1 MPLLTIIVITV
12 LAHAAFNGSRV
23 TISLYALS
31 LGASPLSVGMLLSL
45 YAALPMVLAVSAG
58 RMVDRRGVRVPL
70 IASAVTLAAMVAL
83 PGLWP
88 GMAALYIAAAGIG
101 TAFMV
106 IHIAVQHV
114 VGDMSTP
121 EERQGNFGWLALGF
135 SISNVI
141 GPSLAGVAIDTVG
154 HTHTFLILAALALAS
169 LAIMAS
175 NRGRLSRH
183 APHAG
188 GDVAAASTLELLAN
202 PELRR
207 IFLVT
212 ALLASAWDLFS
223 FAMPIHGT
231 AIGLSATTIG
241 LVLASFA
248 LATFVIRLILPWLGR
263 HVREWAMITATCL
276 VSGTAYALFPAMDT
290 VALLSLNAFLLG
302 LGLGATQPAI
312 LSLTFAKTPR
322 GRAAEA
328 LGVRSMVMNAS
339 HTFLP
344 LAFGVAG
351 AALGMA
357 PVFWTMAAFLA
368 GGGWFAN
375 RHRRRSS

>member
-1 MPLLTIIVITV
+1 MPLLTIIVVTV

-31 LGASPLSVGMLLSL
+31 LGASPLAVGVLLSL

-70 IASAVTLAAMVAL
+70 IASAATLAATVAL
-83 PGLWP
+83 PGFWP

-114 VGDMSTP
+114 VGDMSSP
-121 EERQGNFGWLALGF
+121 EERQANFGWLALGF

-141 GPSLAGVAIDTVG
+141 GPSLAGAAIDTVG
-154 HTHTFLILAALALAS
+154 HTHTFMILAALALAS
-169 LAIMAS
+169 LAIVAS
-175 NRGRLSRH
+175 NRDRLSRH
-183 APHAG
+183 APNAS

-276 VSGTAYALFPAMDT
+276 VSGAAYALFPAMDT

-344 LAFGVAG
+344 LAFGGAG

-368 GGGWFAN
+368 AGGWFAD
-375 RHRRRSS
+375 RHRRSA